1 MFYRNVKYIG
11 LSAVIVV
18 LIGGFWFFRSAID
31 IGKPEIKIHQDV
43 DMIGRQRVIEVTFS
57 DRGSSLRDTW
67 ITISQGDKTY
77 TLYSAHYPKKDTH
90 DKTISVTVDPLVLQ
104 MQDGPATL
112 NIKAVDYSLFKNQTL
127 LSKPLTIDLLPPQIY
142 LLNPQNIINPGGT
155 CVTVYRTSKPVV
167 MSGIQVDDRH
177 FPAYLTTLS
186 GKTFYISYFS
196 LPIEASQGTTR
207 IKVVARDQAGNE
219 SALALPHLIKNG
231 KFRADKITLSNQFLQ
246 QKMPEFQMADVNLRG
261 KTPVETFI
269 SVNSVMRQ
277 DNFKTIQSL
286 TRKSEAR
293 QLWTDTFLRMKNAA
307 PMALFGERRIWLY
320 DGKAIGESLHEGVDL
335 ASLEHAP
342 IEAANHGIVVFAG
355 PLGIYGNTV
364 IIDHGFGLFTLY
376 GHLSMINMKAGQ
388 AVRKEEVIGNSGMTG
403 LAGGDHIHF
412 SILVGGQFVN
422 PVEWWDPH
430 WIADNVTGKIAMAN

>member
-207 IKVVARDQAGNE
+207 IKVVTRDQAGNE

-286 TRKSEAR
+286 TQKSEAR

>member
-11 LSAVIVV
+11 LLAVIVV
-18 LIGGFWFFRSAID
+18 LIGGFWLFRSAID

-67 ITISQGDKTY
+67 ITISQGDKTH
-77 TLYSAHYPKKDTH
+77 TLYSAHYPKKDTR

-112 NIKAVDYSLFKNQTL
+112 NIKAVDYSLFNNQTL

-186 GKTFYISYFS
+186 GKTCYISYFS
-196 LPIEASQGTTR
+196 LPIEAGQGTTR

-219 SALALPHLIKNG
+219 SALALPHLIKNK
-231 KFRADKITLSNQFLQ
+231 KFRADKITLSNSFLQ
-246 QKMPEFQMADVNLRG
+246 QKMPEFQRADVNLRG

-286 TRKSEAR
+286 TQKSEAR

-307 PMALFGERRIWLY
+307 PMALFGEKRIWQY

-342 IEAANHGIVVFAG
+342 VEAANHGIVVFAG

-388 AVRKEEVIGNSGMTG
+388 TVRKEEIIGNSGMTG

>member
-11 LSAVIVV
+11 LSAVIAV

-196 LPIEASQGTTR
+196 LPIEAGQGTTR

-342 IEAANHGIVVFAG
+342 VEAANHGIVVFAG

-388 AVRKEEVIGNSGMTG
+388 AVRKEEIIGNSGMTG